1 MININNKVHRNL
13 QEQVYKNKRDI
24 ENFEGTSLKSTDVT
38 AGKVLVADGD
48 GGVAWGDAG
57 PSATAVEA
65 PNTLTSGNVVI
76 GTTGGDRNV
85 ATMPS
90 GTLGYV
96 LTQDVGAPSWQ
107 APSVEGTSVKSTG
120 QTSGKV
126 LTANGSGGV
135 SWEVGQADVE
145 GADVLST
152 GVSSGYVLGA
162 DGDGTSS
169 WQLAATGD
177 VTALSTLDVGSVVV
191 GVGTKQVSTIS
202 GTNGQILYWNGGA
215 AFTDPGI
222 EVEVLG

>member
-1 MININNKVHRNL
+1 MIQIGDKIYRNL
-13 QEQVYKNKRDI
+13 QEQVYENMKDI

-48 GGVAWGDAG
+48 GGVEWGDAG
-57 PSATAVEA
+57 SGQNVVEA
-65 PNTLTSGNVVI
+65 PNTLTSGNIVI

-85 ATMPS
+85 ATLPS

-96 LTQDVGAPSWQ
+96 LTQSSGSPSWQ
-107 APSVEGTSVKSTG
+107 APSVEGTNVKSTG
-120 QTSGKV
+120 VTSGYV
-126 LTANGSGGV
+126 LTADGDGTSSWAVGS
-135 SWEVGQADVE
+135 ADVE
-145 GADVLST
+145 GADVKST

-169 WQLAATGD
+169 WKLASTGD
-177 VTALSTLDVGSVVV
+177 VSALSTLAVGGVAV
-191 GVGTKQVSTIS
+191 GVGTKQIQTIS